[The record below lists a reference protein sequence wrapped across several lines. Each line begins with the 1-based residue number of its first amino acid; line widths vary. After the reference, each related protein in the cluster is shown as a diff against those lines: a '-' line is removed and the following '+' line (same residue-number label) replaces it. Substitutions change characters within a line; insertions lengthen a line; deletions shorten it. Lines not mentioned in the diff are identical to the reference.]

1 MKTVIAGGILLVVVL
16 AGCSNTDD
24 VVGADIQGEWQ
35 LVYEFH
41 DRLYYQALHFV
52 DLNNGWAGS
61 VGGILLTTNGGNS
74 WEYHLRK
81 KDGESIVDLC
91 FVDESHGW
99 ALTFRGSLYRYQAL

>member
-1 MKTVIAGGILLVVVL
+1 MGRSKERNSGVPENGLT
-16 AGCSNTDD
+16 
-24 VVGADIQGEWQ
+24 
-35 LVYEFH
+35 
-41 DRLYYQALHFV
+41 ALQFV
-52 DLNNGWAGS
+52 NDNRGWAGS
-61 VGGILLTTNGGNS
+61 FGGILLTTNGGNS